1 MIIKYPYPSTYKTSD
16 FDNYAEYL
24 KSTQGITMRYQ
35 FDYATQFW
43 SVRMSKGNY
52 NMEVKISSYEVEQD
66 HHFMILK
73 KAAVDLNTY
82 IVNMLIPP
90 QTADD
95 FNKYIVNN
103 LIPPQAIEMTQHT
116 DTIFNMEKI
125 NIMKQA
131 AKLVLKETPIKGI
144 LAGGCFT
151 SWYHQEVPRDF
162 DIFVTNY
169 YQKTA
174 LYSMTHNQKGRY
186 TSTDLSYL
194 KSNSNI
200 EAVFLDTQTKIQYII
215 MKHNT
220 RKQVIAEFDAEHAAV
235 SYEDDNLYIS
245 PSTYECI
252 KNKII
257 RPHGSNQIQPW
268 RIQKFLKK
276 GFKHE
281 AVSI

>member
-1 MIIKYPYPSTYKTSD
+1 
-16 FDNYAEYL
+16 
-24 KSTQGITMRYQ
+24 
-35 FDYATQFW
+35 
-43 SVRMSKGNY
+43 
-52 NMEVKISSYEVEQD
+52 
-66 HHFMILK
+66 
-73 KAAVDLNTY
+73 
-82 IVNMLIPP
+82 
-90 QTADD
+90 
-95 FNKYIVNN
+95 
-103 LIPPQAIEMTQHT
+103 MTQHT

-174 LYSMTHNQKGRY
+174 VYDMAFKQSRY

-220 RKQVIAEFDAEHAAV
+220 RKQIVDEFDAEHAAV

-268 RIQKFLKK
+268 RIQRFLKK